1 MINNLYFSAN
11 IIRKPA
17 VRMNMQ
23 CLIMPAHFTRIPS
36 KEAQMPQFA
45 RMR

>member
-1 MINNLYFSAN
+1 MINNLYFSVN

-23 CLIMPAHFTRIPS
+23 CLIMPAHSTRIPS
-36 KEAQMPQFA
+36 EEARLPQLI